1 MKRLFLAVLLL
12 AMPLAPVGWTGMT
25 CGNPTVQRTTYN
37 TLASVGAAV
46 NTAYSA
52 WNDQVVAGRAA
63 FNASV
68 ADKYNT
74 FQKSYAVAVQ
84 AASMNAN
91 ALAPA
96 DLVTLA
102 NETIAL
108 IKQFTK

>member
-1 MKRLFLAVLLL
+1 MKRLFLAFLLL

-25 CGNPTVQRTTYN
+25 CANHSVQKNTYN
-37 TLASVGAAV
+37 TLASVGLSV
-46 NTAYSA
+46 NTAYAA
-52 WNDQVVAGRAA
+52 WNDQVVAGRTT

-68 ADKYNT
+68 ADKYNA

-91 ALAPA
+91 ELAPA

-108 IKQFTK
+108 IHQFTK